1 MELFCVSTKITKY
14 INWGNLDMSE
24 PMIIQ
29 LPKMGDRR
37 GNLSVVEQLQQV
49 PFEIQRAIW
58 IYDVP
63 GDAVRGGHAFRE
75 TEEFVVAL
83 SGSFDVVLNNG
94 ADEHVFHLNRS
105 YYGVYVPKMMWRE
118 MRNFSTNSLALVV
131 SSTPYCEDDYIMGFS
146 GFVNEK
152 ENGGRKI
159 ILPQHPQI
167 NKWHIDR
174 PSVYDCSVIDLPKY
188 MFDEGNLTWVEGGV
202 NVPFQLKRIF
212 YLYDIPGGEARGAHA
227 HKECHQFLVAA
238 SGAFEVVLDDGVNKR
253 TVMLNRPFCGL
264 HVPPGIWAAEQGFSS
279 GSVCLV
285 LASEGYDDA
294 DYIRNYD
301 SFLEFRKQ

>member
-1 MELFCVSTKITKY
+1 MNQPT
-14 INWGNLDMSE
+14 
-24 PMIIQ
+24 IIQ

-37 GNLSVVEQLQQV
+37 GNLSVVEQLNQV
-49 PFEIQRAIW
+49 PFKIQRAFW

-83 SGSFDVVLNNG
+83 SGSFDVVLHDG
-94 ADEHVFHLNRS
+94 EKEQVFHLNRS

-131 SSTPYCEDDYIMGFS
+131 ASTPYAEDDYIMEFEQ
-146 GFVNEK
+146 FVHEK
-152 ENGGRKI
+152 
-159 ILPQHPQI
+159 QI
-167 NKWHIDR
+167 GVKPFPFPSLDNPVLWHINR
-174 PSVYDCSVIDLPKY
+174 PSVYDCSVVDLPKY
-188 MFDEGNLTWVEGGV
+188 MFDEGNLTWVERNK
-202 NVPFQLKRIF
+202 NVPFDIQRVF

-227 HKECHQFLVAA
+227 HRQCHQFLIAA
-238 SGAFEVVLDDGVNKR
+238 SGAFEVVLDDGINRR

-264 HVPPGIWAAEQGFSS
+264 HIPPGIWAAEQGFSS

-285 LASEGYDDA
+285 LASETYDES
-294 DYIRNYD
+294 DYIRDYNDFIQY
-301 SFLEFRKQ
+301 RKQQ

>member
-1 MELFCVSTKITKY
+1 MNQPT
-14 INWGNLDMSE
+14 
-24 PMIIQ
+24 IIQ

-37 GNLSVVEQLQQV
+37 GNLSVVEQLNQV
-49 PFEIQRAIW
+49 PFKIQRAFW

-83 SGSFDVVLNNG
+83 SGSFDVVLHDG
-94 ADEHVFHLNRS
+94 EKEQVFHLNRS
-105 YYGVYVPKMMWRE
+105 YYGVYIPNMMWRE

-131 SSTPYCEDDYIMGFS
+131 ASTPYAEDDYIMEFEQ
-146 GFVNEK
+146 FVHEK
-152 ENGGRKI
+152 
-159 ILPQHPQI
+159 QI
-167 NKWHIDR
+167 GVKPFPFPSLDNPVLWHINR
-174 PSVYDCSVIDLPKY
+174 PSVYDCSVVDLPKY
-188 MFDEGNLTWVEGGV
+188 MFDEGNLTWVERNK
-202 NVPFQLKRIF
+202 NVPFDIQRVF

-227 HKECHQFLVAA
+227 HRQCHQFLIAA

-264 HVPPGIWAAEQGFSS
+264 HIPPGIWAAEQGFSS

-285 LASEGYDDA
+285 LASEIYDES
-294 DYIRNYD
+294 DYIRNYND
-301 SFLEFRKQ
+301 FIQYRKQ

>member
-1 MELFCVSTKITKY
+1 MNQPT
-14 INWGNLDMSE
+14 
-24 PMIIQ
+24 IIQ

-37 GNLSVVEQLQQV
+37 GNLSVVEQLNKV
-49 PFEIQRAIW
+49 PFKIQRAFW

-83 SGSFDVVLNNG
+83 SGSFDVVLHDG
-94 ADEHVFHLNRS
+94 EKEQVFHLNRS

-131 SSTPYCEDDYIMGFS
+131 ASTPYAEDDYIMEFEQFLHEKHS
-146 GFVNEK
+146 GSIPVRFPVLNT
-152 ENGGRKI
+152 
-159 ILPQHPQI
+159 PVQ
-167 NKWHIDR
+167 WHICR

-188 MFDEGNLTWVEGGV
+188 MFDEGNLTWVERNK
-202 NVPFQLKRIF
+202 NVPFDIQRVF

-227 HKECHQFLVAA
+227 HRQCHQFLIAA
-238 SGAFEVVLDDGVNKR
+238 SGAFEVVLDDGINRR

-264 HVPPGIWAAEQGFSS
+264 HIPPGIWAAEQGFSS

-285 LASEGYDDA
+285 LASETYSEA
-294 DYIRNYD
+294 DYIRNYSD
-301 SFLEFRKQ
+301 FIEYRKQ